1 VNALSQEIAGEGRL
15 TSLDLIKITEKD
27 GFCLLRVK
35 VQPGAPRNE
44 IAGEHDGMLKLKI
57 AAPPVDGKG
66 NEECRK
72 FLAAVLKV
80 PGGAVEIKSGAASR
94 IKVITVRNLTAEALR
109 ERLAARA
116 ADCGKC

>member
-1 VNALSQEIAGEGRL
+1 M

-27 GFCLLRVK
+27 GFCVLRVK

-57 AAPPVDGKG
+57 AAPPVDGKA

-72 FLAAVLKV
+72 FLAGVLKV

-94 IKVITVRNLTAEALR
+94 IKVITVRNVTAEALR